1 MGKYRQQVSGPLAS
15 FGRGETKIYVT
26 YNYNYICITCII
38 TSYTYYI
45 QRRVFWASSKYFK
58 VTLLNWPPSSWYLL
72 SSLLIW
78 LTSSSSPATEAL
90 SSFCSASRTHQTQQH
105 QQSQHRWVC
114 AVCAPWKRPSECKSK
129 LKPFSSTIW
138 PIQPST
144 SEISVTG
151 KRKGA
156 VQNDYP
162 PRIVDG
168 KKVVRQVHTH
178 LTSSL
183 HTYFMQINVTTCEF
197 YAMHSCLTV
206 VRMQA
211 RNTALIIN
219 PHPQGALELR
229 WMAPVFLIKLSTSL
243 RTRIHLIS
251 IHVCI
256 DVHIDLFPVCVL
268 LCV

>member
-1 MGKYRQQVSGPLAS
+1 
-15 FGRGETKIYVT
+15 
-26 YNYNYICITCII
+26 
-38 TSYTYYI
+38 
-45 QRRVFWASSKYFK
+45 
-58 VTLLNWPPSSWYLL
+58 
-72 SSLLIW
+72 
-78 LTSSSSPATEAL
+78 
-90 SSFCSASRTHQTQQH
+90 
-105 QQSQHRWVC
+105 
-114 AVCAPWKRPSECKSK
+114 
-129 LKPFSSTIW
+129 
-138 PIQPST
+138 
-144 SEISVTG
+144 
-151 KRKGA
+151 

-256 DVHIDLFPVCVL
+256 DVHIDLFPVCVCYCAFKCARRFPGSEASSFKSSAAADSPALSL
-268 LCV
+268 LASVSSDVESADDMRLSASRAKLLVGARHWRDVGCRRCVSRHS